1 MRARA
6 AVAAIVA
13 LLLSSCS
20 FSLGSTTVS
29 QAELEK
35 QVMATITPDDPSAEF
50 TVACD
55 GTLKGEVDATQ
66 DCYATDAEGSTTG
79 LHVKVTAVDGKDVKF
94 AYDPFITPEDVA
106 AAIKDLAGQQGI
118 TVETLTCEEELPG
131 KEGESIVCSGTPADS
146 VGDLTVTVTSVD
158 GLQVNFNVE
167 QAG

>member
-6 AVAAIVA
+6 AVVAIAV

-20 FSLGSTTVS
+20 FSFGSTTVS
-29 QAELEK
+29 KAELEK
-35 QVMATITPDDPSAEF
+35 QVKATITPDDPSAEF

-66 DCYATDAEGSTTG
+66 DCYATDSQGSTTG
-79 LHVKVTAVDGKDVKF
+79 LHVKVTEVDGNNVKF
-94 AYDPFITPEDVA
+94 SYDPFIAPEDVA
-106 AAIKDLAGQQGI
+106 AAIKDLATQQGI
-118 TVETLTCEEELPG
+118 TVETLTCDDELPG
-131 KEGESIVCSGTPADS
+131 KEGESIVCSGTPVDS

-167 QAG
+167 QSG

>member
-6 AVAAIVA
+6 AVVAIVV

-20 FSLGSTTVS
+20 FSFGSTTVS

-35 QVMATITPDDPSAEF
+35 QVKATITPDDPSAEF
-50 TVACD
+50 TIACD

-79 LHVKVTAVDGKDVKF
+79 LHVKVTEVDGKTVKF
-94 AYDPFITPEDVA
+94 SYDPFIAPEDVA

-131 KEGESIVCSGTPADS
+131 KEGESIVCSGTPVDS